1 MKKLTLILAFI
12 GMITL
17 NSCTTQDDIVD
28 NDTIS
33 EVFEYSNVNFLPNS
47 YGVFLTFPH
56 SIFSSDMVLVY
67 RLSAVDQ
74 GEDVWKLV
82 PETFYFPDGTLDF
95 AYNSDFTRFD
105 ANVYLTGND
114 LGSVPNEFRL
124 NQVLRVVVIPG
135 FFGNKSTS
143 IQDFSNYNEVI
154 NKFKIDDT
162 KIAKIKL

>member
-17 NSCTTQDDIVD
+17 NSCSTQEDTVD

-33 EVFEYSNVNFLPNS
+33 EVFEYSNVNFIPDS

-74 GEDVWKLV
+74 GEDVWKLL

-114 LGSVPNEFRL
+114 LGSISNEFRL

-135 FFGNKSTS
+135 AFGNKSASKT
-143 IQDFSNYNEVI
+143 DFTNYKEVI
-154 NKFKIDDT
+154 KKYNIDD
-162 KIAKIKL
+162 KNIEKIKL